1 MALDTLTTFL
11 GWTALINI
19 IVLLLS
25 TGMVLAVRERISKI
39 HARLFGLDQADI
51 GRAYFQYLAQYKIAI
66 LVFNIAPYLALRTI
80 S

>member
-25 TGMVLAVRERISKI
+25 TGMVLVVREKIS
-39 HARLFGLDQADI
+39 RYMQNCSG
-51 GRAYFQYLAQYKIAI
+51 
-66 LVFNIAPYLALRTI
+66 
-80 S
+80 